1 MFVLSNGSI
10 TRQFATSLTAALL
23 LSGMG
28 ATVTGAQPL
37 GDTPETKESA
47 TLIVDSPLPAQSL
60 SLPNDISGNLSG
72 NLSSGNLAGNLD
84 SSSDPAIASN
94 SPTSTNSSAN
104 GSNDASNELNSSG
117 DILVHAHEIDGR
129 RAATLYV
136 KDIPVLTFIGTE
148 VGSLSNSNDAIAI
161 AATDS
166 ASSLS
171 AAAAPAGNV
180 LDGNSELD
188 PVLRASTLG
197 EKLVSEGIEASEIA
211 VRWNEEN
218 DGYTVTLADEELIS
232 LDSRTVLPDTTKDPA
247 EDALQVTNRLRR
259 LLGNAEP
266 VAKIEGLP
274 EPVVEVAPAEQVA
287 IVSTN
292 VGSASWYGPGF
303 DGRLSASGEV
313 FNQYALTAAH
323 RTLPF
328 GTRVRVTNLANGRQ
342 VTIRVNDRGPFS
354 GDRIIDLSAGAA
366 EEIGLISSGTGT
378 VQLDVLGN

>member
-10 TRQFATSLTAALL
+10 QRKFATSLTAALL

-37 GDTPETKESA
+37 GDTPESKESA
-47 TLIVDSPLPAQSL
+47 AVIAETANTPSSIQGVSISNDSTPAR
-60 SLPNDISGNLSG
+60 
-72 NLSSGNLAGNLD
+72 
-84 SSSDPAIASN
+84 AIASN
-94 SPTSTNSSAN
+94 SPSGLN
-104 GSNDASNELNSSG
+104 GAQTEIEPNG
-117 DILVHAHEIDGR
+117 DIQVHAHEIDGR

-136 KDIPVLTFIGTE
+136 KNIPVLTFIGTE
-148 VGSLSNSNDAIAI
+148 VGSLSNSSDAIAL

-166 ASSLS
+166 SGL
-171 AAAAPAGNV
+171 AAEAAPAGNV
-180 LDGNSELD
+180 LDPDLELD
-188 PVLRASTLG
+188 PVLRASALG
-197 EKLVSEGIEASEIA
+197 EKLVAQGLEAAELA

-218 DGYTVTLADEELIS
+218 EGYIVTLADEDLIS
-232 LDSRTVLPDTTKDPA
+232 LDSRTVLPDTTEDSA

-266 VAKIEGLP
+266 VTEIEGLP
-274 EPVVEVAPAEQVA
+274 EPEVIEVAPVEQVA
-287 IVSTN
+287 IISTN
-292 VGSASWYGPGF
+292 VGAASWYGPGF
-303 DGRLSASGEV
+303 DGRLTASGEV

-328 GTRVRVTNLANGRQ
+328 GSRVLVTNLNNGLQ
-342 VTIRVNDRGPFS
+342 VTVRITDRGPFS
-354 GDRIIDLSAGAA
+354 GDRVIDLSAGAA